1 MKNLL
6 VLTGF
11 LLLFML
17 SSCNGAVSPLKTV
30 ENRAV
35 VVDTAQLIKTIK
47 TEYAAINNSSFTKK
61 KADLSGLSAEG
72 GELITYYKKLAVVKE
87 HAILYGEMGKV
98 EIDLYYH
105 ATGLF
110 FVFKKETFYDQPM
123 YVKGSKVKSITENR
137 YYFHK
142 DGMIRW
148 IGNDHQIVRPG
159 SAVYKDEAR
168 RLVELAAQIK
178 AQRN

>member
-6 VLTGF
+6 LLPGF

-17 SSCNGAVSPLKTV
+17 SSCNGTASPLKAA
-30 ENRAV
+30 ENRTA
-35 VVDTAQLIKTIK
+35 VDTAQLIKTIK
-47 TEYAAINNSSFTKK
+47 AEYAAINNGSFTKK
-61 KADLSGLSAEG
+61 KKDLSGLSAEG

-98 EIDLYYH
+98 EIDLYYN

-110 FVFKKETFYDQPM
+110 FVYKKETFYDQPM
-123 YVKGSKVKSITENR
+123 YVKGSKVKSLTQNR

-142 DGMIRW
+142 GGMIRW
-148 IGNDHQIVRPG
+148 IGTDHRTVSPG
-159 SAVYKDEAR
+159 STAYREEAGN
-168 RLVELAAQIK
+168 VMELAAQIK